1 MGAYSWTAL
10 DLQQRGPVVNAI
22 VAVSTPLERMLRA
35 AGLPVPQ
42 PVAVTALVDTGAFS
56 SAIDRNTA
64 RRLGLQ
70 PVGAILISSPGPVP
84 RPVRVLQYAVQIV
97 LPTLDAVDITVI
109 EAQVDETIQAVLG
122 RDILAHAIFIYNGFS
137 GECTIS
143 F

>member
-1 MGAYSWTAL
+1 VAAYSWTAP
-10 DLQQRGPVVNAI
+10 DLQLRGPVVNAI
-22 VAVSTPLERMLRA
+22 AAVSTPLERMLRA
-35 AGLPVPQ
+35 AGLHVPPPVP
-42 PVAVTALVDTGAFS
+42 VTALVDTGAFN
-56 SAIDRNTA
+56 SAIDRNIVL
-64 RRLGLQ
+64 RLGLR
-70 PVGAILISSPGPVP
+70 PVGAALISSPGPVA